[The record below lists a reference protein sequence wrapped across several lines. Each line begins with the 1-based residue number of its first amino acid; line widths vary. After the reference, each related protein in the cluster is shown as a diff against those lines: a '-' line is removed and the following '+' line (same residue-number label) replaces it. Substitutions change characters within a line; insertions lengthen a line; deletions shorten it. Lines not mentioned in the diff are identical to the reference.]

1 MVIQKIER
9 LYNQAL
15 AIQTQIAKD
24 IDNKK
29 KRLEELSKKLNLME
43 EVQVFLQQIA
53 KDTQDRLSLQIEDI
67 INSALDA
74 VFPNEYTFKLEFT
87 TSRNRTEAQLLFY
100 NQRTGKEVDPM
111 NASGGGVVDLTAF
124 ALRIACYV
132 LENNTDNVI
141 ILDEPFRFISRD
153 LQERAGK
160 ILKTLSDKLHIQ
172 IIMVT
177 HIKEL
182 IDCADKV
189 FEVKKNEE
197 GISKIEV
204 QDGINRN

>member
-1 MVIQKIER
+1 MIIQQIER

-15 AIQTQIAKD
+15 AVQNQIIKD

-29 KRLEELSKKLNLME
+29 KRLDELSSKLEMTEN
-43 EVQVFLQQIA
+43 VQVFLQKIA
-53 KDTQDRLSLQIEDI
+53 KDTQEKLSLQIEDI

-74 VFPNEYTFKLEFT
+74 VFPNEYTFRLEFT
-87 TSRNRTEAQLLFY
+87 TSRNKTEAQLLFY
-100 NQRTGKEVDPM
+100 DQRTGKEVDPM

-160 ILKTLSDKLHIQ
+160 ILKTLSKKLHIQ

-182 IDCADKV
+182 IDCADRI
-189 FEVKKNEE
+189 FEVKKNEQ
-197 GISKIEV
+197 GISEIEV
-204 QDGINRN
+204 K

>member
-9 LYNQAL
+9 LYNQAV
-15 AIQTQIAKD
+15 AIKTQIAKD
-24 IDNKK
+24 IEQKK
-29 KRLEELSKKLNLME
+29 DRMEELSSKLDLME
-43 EVQVFLQQIA
+43 KVQVFLQKIA

-74 VFPNEYTFKLEFT
+74 VFPNEYTFRLEFT

-100 NQRTGKEVDPM
+100 DQRTGKEVDPM

-160 ILKTLSDKLHIQ
+160 ILKTLSNKLGIQ

-189 FEVKKNEE
+189 FEVKKNAN
-197 GISKIEV
+197 GISEIEA
-204 QDGINRN
+204 RE

>member
-9 LYNQAL
+9 LYNQAV
-15 AIQTQIAKD
+15 AIKTQIAKD
-24 IDNKK
+24 IEQKK
-29 KRLEELSKKLNLME
+29 DRMEELSLKLDLME
-43 EVQVFLQQIA
+43 KVQVFLQKIA

-74 VFPNEYTFKLEFT
+74 VFPNEYTFRLEFT

-100 NQRTGKEVDPM
+100 DQRTGKEVDPM

-160 ILKTLSDKLHIQ
+160 ILKTLSNKLGIQ

-189 FEVKKNEE
+189 FEVKKNAD
-197 GISKIEV
+197 GISEIEV
-204 QDGINRN
+204 K

>member
-1 MVIQKIER
+1 MVIQQIER
-9 LYNQAL
+9 LYNQAI
-15 AIQTQIAKD
+15 AVQTQIAKD
-24 IDNKK
+24 IESKK
-29 KRLEELSKKLNLME
+29 KRLDELSSKVEITEK
-43 EVQVFLQQIA
+43 VQVFLQKIA
-53 KDTQDRLSLQIEDI
+53 KETQERLSLQIEDI

-74 VFPNEYTFKLEFT
+74 VFPNEYTFRLEFT

-100 NQRTGKEVDPM
+100 DQRTGKEVDPM

-160 ILKTLSDKLHIQ
+160 ILKTLSDKLGIQ

-189 FEVKKNEE
+189 FEVKKNDD
-197 GISKIEV
+197 GISEIEV
-204 QDGINRN
+204 K

>member
-1 MVIQKIER
+1 MVIQQIER

-15 AIQTQIAKD
+15 AVQTQIVKD

-29 KRLEELSKKLNLME
+29 KRLDELTSKVEMIEN
-43 EVQVFLQQIA
+43 VQVFLQKIA
-53 KDTQDRLSLQIEDI
+53 KQTQERLSLQIEDI

-74 VFPNEYTFKLEFT
+74 VFPNEYTFRLEFT
-87 TSRNRTEAQLLFY
+87 TSRNKTEAQLLFY
-100 NQRTGKEVDPM
+100 DQRTGKEVDPM

-160 ILKTLSDKLHIQ
+160 ILKTLSNKLGIQ

-189 FEVKKNEE
+189 FEVKKNDD
-197 GISKIEV
+197 GISEIEV
-204 QDGINRN
+204 K

>member
-9 LYNQAL
+9 LYNQAV
-15 AIQTQIAKD
+15 AIKTQIAKD
-24 IDNKK
+24 IEQKK
-29 KRLEELSKKLNLME
+29 DRTEELSLKLDLME
-43 EVQVFLQQIA
+43 KVQVFLQKIA

-74 VFPNEYTFKLEFT
+74 VFPNEYTFRLEFT

-100 NQRTGKEVDPM
+100 DQRTGKEVDPM

-160 ILKTLSDKLHIQ
+160 ILKTLSNKLGIQ

-189 FEVKKNEE
+189 FEVKKNAD
-197 GISKIEV
+197 GISEIEV
-204 QDGINRN
+204 K

>member
-9 LYNQAL
+9 LYNQAV
-15 AIQTQIAKD
+15 AIKTQITKD
-24 IDNKK
+24 IEQKK
-29 KRLEELSKKLNLME
+29 DRMEELSSKLDLME
-43 EVQVFLQQIA
+43 KVQVFLQKIA
-53 KDTQDRLSLQIEDI
+53 KETQERLSLQIEDI

-74 VFPNEYTFKLEFT
+74 VFPNEYTFRLEFT

-100 NQRTGKEVDPM
+100 DQRTGKEVDPM

-160 ILKTLSDKLHIQ
+160 ILKTLSEKLHIQ

-182 IDCADKV
+182 IDCADRV
-189 FEVKKNEE
+189 FEVKKNEQ
-197 GISKIEV
+197 GISEIEV
-204 QDGINRN
+204 K

>member
-1 MVIQKIER
+1 
-9 LYNQAL
+9 
-15 AIQTQIAKD
+15 
-24 IDNKK
+24 
-29 KRLEELSKKLNLME
+29 
-43 EVQVFLQQIA
+43 
-53 KDTQDRLSLQIEDI
+53 
-67 INSALDA
+67 
-74 VFPNEYTFKLEFT
+74 
-87 TSRNRTEAQLLFY
+87 
-100 NQRTGKEVDPM
+100 M

-160 ILKTLSDKLHIQ
+160 ILKTLSNKLGIQ

-189 FEVKKNEE
+189 FEVKKNAD
-197 GISKIEV
+197 GISEIEV
-204 QDGINRN
+204 K

>member
-1 MVIQKIER
+1 MQIQRIER

-15 AIQTQIAKD
+15 AIRNQVIKD
-24 IDNKK
+24 IENKK
-29 KRLEELSKKLNLME
+29 KRLDELSSRLSMTE
-43 EVQVFLQQIA
+43 EVQVFLQKIA
-53 KDTQDRLSLQIEDI
+53 KETQERLSLQIEDI

-74 VFPNEYTFKLEFT
+74 VFPNEYTFRLEFT

-100 NQRTGKEVDPM
+100 DQRTGKEVDPM

-160 ILKTLSDKLHIQ
+160 ILKTLSEKLHIQ

-182 IDCADKV
+182 IDCADRI
-189 FEVKKNEE
+189 FEVKKNEQ
-197 GISKIEV
+197 GISEIEV
-204 QDGINRN
+204 K